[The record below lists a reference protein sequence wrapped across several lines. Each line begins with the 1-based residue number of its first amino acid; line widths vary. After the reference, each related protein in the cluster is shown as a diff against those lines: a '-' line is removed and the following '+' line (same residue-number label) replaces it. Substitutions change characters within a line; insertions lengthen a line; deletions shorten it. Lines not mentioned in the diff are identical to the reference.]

1 MQLGKYLW
9 RSTKYPKL
17 SRQWRKLFNL
27 IFFKINF
34 NMNLGWWMFSIP
46 FDFILIKSYID
57 LWIWI
62 PISIQI
68 KKTFRADLINL
79 PIEYSIITGYISYWL
94 LLIPINFHPNKK
106 INHSNRLINLP
117 FGYNIIAGYISYC
130 LLLIPV
136 AFRSFMSWQ
145 RSSIN
150 EAACMTLVQKGP
162 TTFQDQHRT
171 LKH

>member
-1 MQLGKYLW
+1 MGISKNATGKIFV
-9 RSTKYPKL
+9 KVDKIPKTFKAMEKII
-17 SRQWRKLFNL
+17 QFD
-27 IFFKINF
+27 FFKINF

-79 PIEYSIITGYISYWL
+79 PIEYSIIIGYISYWL

-130 LLLIPV
+130 LFLIPV
-136 AFRSFMSWQ
+136 AFR
-145 RSSIN
+145 
-150 EAACMTLVQKGP
+150 
-162 TTFQDQHRT
+162 
-171 LKH
+171 